1 MTHVDSAAKR
11 SFSKIS
17 FLLYVD
23 DVEDEKEHIAEQY
36 IPSLLDDH
44 YSEDVTELI
53 KSEPSDRLAGWF
65 RLLSRAYPNGDRL
78 DIDDS
83 LSLIEEGLR
92 RDDEECRYFACQYA
106 ITMEEEDSDAILR
119 SHSEEEEDEVILSMI
134 EDHLVLIDNCL

>member
-1 MTHVDSAAKR
+1 MTHADLAAKR

-17 FLLYVD
+17 FLIYVD

-44 YSEDVTELI
+44 NSEDVVNLI
-53 KSEPSDRLAGWF
+53 ASEPSDRLGGWF

-83 LSLIEEGLR
+83 LFLVQEGLQ

-106 ITMEEEDSDAILR
+106 IGMEEQEADNILR
-119 SHSEEEEDEVILSMI
+119 TQSEQEEDEVILAMI
-134 EDHLVLIDNCL
+134 EEHLMLVDNCL